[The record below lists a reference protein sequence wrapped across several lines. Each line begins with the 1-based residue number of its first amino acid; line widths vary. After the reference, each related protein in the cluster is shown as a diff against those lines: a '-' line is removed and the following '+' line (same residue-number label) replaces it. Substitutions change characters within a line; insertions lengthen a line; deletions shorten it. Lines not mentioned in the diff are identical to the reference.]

1 MRHVRPALF
10 VGLVLAALSL
20 APAGHAAGPLQTS
33 VYVQEGEV
41 PEDDAGAT
49 LFFRRIRQSG
59 ATAIRLNI
67 LWRAVAPSERAS
79 EFQPK
84 DPADPAYNWSS
95 SDRLILLAV
104 ANKLEPLVGVLGA
117 PSWAGGKKVNA
128 RAFGEFASAAASRY
142 SGSFEG
148 VPRVRYWLAWNEP
161 NLSRYLAPQVAKKQ
175 LVGAARY
182 RSMVNAFATAVHA
195 VRRDNIVVA
204 GLVAPFT
211 FGSDPGPLKFMRAV
225 LCMSSGSR
233 PKPTCSA
240 RTQFDIWSVHPY
252 TSGGPRH
259 HAVSPNDASLGDL
272 RETRAILD
280 AAIRAHHVISSRRVQ
295 FWVTEFSWDS
305 KGPDPKGVPL
315 KLEAQ
320 WVSEALFR
328 AWQAGV
334 TMFSWFQLRDQA
346 QPSPFQSGL
355 FFGNWTAK
363 PALTAFRF
371 PFVAFKQRKGV
382 SVWGRTPAGKP
393 ASVAVERSTGRAW
406 KRVATLRTT
415 SAGVFSRVLPLRLS
429 ASSSLRARIAGSK
442 SIPFPLKPPRDL
454 FVTPF
459 GS

>member
-1 MRHVRPALF
+1 L

-41 PEDDAGAT
+41 PEDGAGAT
-49 LFFRRIRQSG
+49 LYFKRIRQSG
-59 ATAIRLNI
+59 ATAVRLTI
-67 LWRAVAPSERAS
+67 SWRAVAPLQRPS
-79 EFQPK
+79 EFHPK
-84 DPADPAYNWSS
+84 DPTDSAYNWASA
-95 SDRLILLAV
+95 DRLIILAV

-117 PSWAGGKKVNA
+117 PAWAGGKKVNA
-128 RAFGEFASAAASRY
+128 RAFGEFASAAAARY

-148 VPRVRYWLAWNEP
+148 LPRVRYWLAWNEP
-161 NLSRYLAPQVAKKQ
+161 NLSTYLAPQVAKKQ

-182 RSMVNAFATAVHA
+182 RGMVNAFATAVHA

-204 GLVAPFT
+204 GLVAPFR

-225 LCMSSGSR
+225 LCMSSGNR

-252 TSGGPRH
+252 TSGGPTH
-259 HAVSPNDASLGDL
+259 HAASPNDASLGDL

-280 AAIRAHHVISSRRVQ
+280 AAIRAHHVISNRHVQ

-320 WVSEALFR
+320 WVSEALYR

-334 TMFSWFQLRDQA
+334 TMFTWFLLRDQA

-355 FFGNWTAK
+355 FFGNWSAK

-382 SVWGRTPAGKP
+382 LVWGRTPAGKA
-393 ASVAVERSTGRAW
+393 ASVVIERSTGHGW
-406 KRVATLRTT
+406 KRVATLRT
-415 SAGVFSRVLPLRLS
+415 SSGGVFSRVLPLRLPAS
-429 ASSSLRARIAGSK
+429 ASLRARGAGSR
-442 SIPFPLKPPRDL
+442 SFAFPLKPPRDL

-459 GS
+459 GT